1 LGCFR
6 KSLKKQTY
14 RCHKIN
20 RANRFQELVS
30 ANNLSYKRSKLG
42 FTHSNSSSSQNL
54 DWIFFNSNLSNF
66 FTNELE
72 LEEIPFKTDHKMI
85 SLKFSPP
92 KKNDNRNIPFKIPD
106 EILNDNQFYNILTT
120 SIMKTLYSSHLS
132 SGDKLLKIIEDS
144 KINAKTYLSNL
155 NKKQKKKRKKLF
167 RKLIRRKMKR
177 IKKQRHSSSTSQPIP
192 EENCSIDEGESPNSD
207 MSNSSPSLD
216 NQSTLDDELID
227 EIDNEVFQ
235 HLWKKKLRFET
246 NKGAS
251 KSMSS

>member
-1 LGCFR
+1 
-6 KSLKKQTY
+6 
-14 RCHKIN
+14 
-20 RANRFQELVS
+20 
-30 ANNLSYKRSKLG
+30 
-42 FTHSNSSSSQNL
+42 
-54 DWIFFNSNLSNF
+54 
-66 FTNELE
+66 
-72 LEEIPFKTDHKMI
+72 
-85 SLKFSPP
+85 
-92 KKNDNRNIPFKIPD
+92 
-106 EILNDNQFYNILTT
+106 
-120 SIMKTLYSSHLS
+120 MKTLYSSHLS

-251 KSMSS
+251 KSMSSYTKKQLPCLQLPDKRAPSKPPRIVESIPKEDNHISSQENNPLPPTVNKEARESILPQTLKMFYYGDLVYAEGEEETFSIAQSSRSPLRFILFFHTHDIGERVPPLFCLQRQLRNPFLLNS